1 MSDSSADP
9 GQIRPVPPRQVE
21 MLDGNEEDI
30 YALLENP
37 MRKPYA
43 TDESQMLNLNQVD
56 ALNIPNTWD
65 IIIEDSNTNTDAQD
79 AADKKANIPDVIV
92 RNTESSDDTIG
103 ES

>member
-9 GQIRPVPPRQVE
+9 GTIRPVPPRQVE
-21 MLDGNEEDI
+21 MLDGNEEPI

-43 TDESQMLNLNQVD
+43 TDESEMLNLNQVD
-56 ALNIPNTWD
+56 GLNIPSNWD
-65 IIIEDSNTNTDAQD
+65 IIIEDSNTNSIAQD
-79 AADKKANIPDVIV
+79 LADKKANIPDVIV
-92 RNTESSDDTIG
+92 RNTEDSDDAIG